1 MYTFKNIFYL
11 GIKELRGLFRDHLLV
26 ALIIYSFTVGV
37 YTASQAAP
45 DSLTNA
51 AIAIVDEDNS
61 QLSKRIRDAFFPPM
75 FIAPASISRPEI
87 DPAMDEGVYTFVLVI
102 PPKFQKDVIAGKKP
116 ELQLN
121 VDATRMSQAF
131 TGSGY
136 IQKIAVK
143 EIDDFVRNDHNS
155 GASAPAKVV
164 IRNCFNQ
171 NLTQGWFG
179 AVMQL
184 VNNITMLA
192 IILTGAALI
201 RERES
206 GTLEHLL
213 VLPVTP
219 FEIIISKVWSM
230 LVVVL
235 AASALSLLLM
245 IHGALGIPFNGSVGL
260 FLAGAALHLFAV
272 TSLGIFLACIARN
285 MPQLGMLLILVY
297 MPLQMLSGSTTPQES
312 MPQLVQKI
320 MLAAPTTHFVKLSQA
335 ILFRGAGLS
344 VVWKQFLALLIIGGV
359 LFIYSLI
366 RFRRSA
372 T

>member
-1 MYTFKNIFYL
+1 
-11 GIKELRGLFRDHLLV
+11 
-26 ALIIYSFTVGV
+26 
-37 YTASQAAP
+37 
-45 DSLTNA
+45 
-51 AIAIVDEDNS
+51 
-61 QLSKRIRDAFFPPM
+61 
-75 FIAPASISRPEI
+75 
-87 DPAMDEGVYTFVLVI
+87 
-102 PPKFQKDVIAGKKP
+102 
-116 ELQLN
+116 
-121 VDATRMSQAF
+121 
-131 TGSGY
+131 
-136 IQKIAVK
+136 
-143 EIDDFVRNDHNS
+143 
-155 GASAPAKVV
+155 
-164 IRNCFNQ
+164 
-171 NLTQGWFG
+171 
-179 AVMQL
+179 MQL

-219 FEIIISKVWSM
+219 PEIIISKVWSM
-230 LVVVL
+230 LLVVL
-235 AASALSLLLM
+235 TASALSLLLM
-245 IHGALGIPFNGSVGL
+245 IHGVLEVPLKGSVGL

-272 TSLGIFLACIARN
+272 TSLGIFLACTARN

-312 MPQLVQKI
+312 MPQLVQRI

-359 LFIYSLI
+359 LFICSLI